1 MSTSEP
7 SSDNNTPWY
16 KQFWPWFLIIVPL
29 SSMVFSL
36 NYAKLAVTT
45 QNDLVIDEYYKE
57 GRGIN
62 TRLDKFERAL
72 QLGIDTRMT
81 IKENA
86 VAIEFVKGAPEQGDA
101 LKLNFYHVTIA
112 ARDFTLL
119 LTRDAN
125 GIYRASHDVP
135 IEGKWRVSLLPQ
147 DDEWKLQKTL
157 QLPYPGPITFAPE
170 F

>member
-1 MSTSEP
+1 MSNTDP

-45 QNDLVIDEYYKE
+45 QNDMVVDEYYKE

-62 TRLDKFERAL
+62 TRIDKFERAL
-72 QLGIDTRMT
+72 QLGVDTR
-81 IKENA
+81 IR
-86 VAIEFVKGAPEQGDA
+86 IEDNSVSVEFIDGAPTQGTA

-112 ARDFTLL
+112 ANDFTLL
-119 LTRDAN
+119 LARDAN
-125 GIYRASHDVP
+125 GFYRGSHDES

-147 DDEWKLQKTL
+147 DDEWKIQQTL
-157 QLPYPGPITFAPE
+157 QLPYSGPITFAPD